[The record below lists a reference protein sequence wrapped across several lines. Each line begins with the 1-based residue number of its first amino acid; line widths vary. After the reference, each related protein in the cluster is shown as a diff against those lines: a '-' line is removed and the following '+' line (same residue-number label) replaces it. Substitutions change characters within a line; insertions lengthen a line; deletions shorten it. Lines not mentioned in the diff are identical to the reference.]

1 MDPDS
6 SDLTPWRVAPDWAAS
21 AVQVWRRSCQ
31 RRVIARV
38 CVARVISVTLHD
50 KSDQPAY
57 QRAKDQSRTSG
68 SDFAVK

>member
-50 KSDQPAY
+50 KATAY
-57 QRAKDQSRTSG
+57 QCAKDQSRTSG